1 MAVRPGGCLNG
12 HSFRYC
18 DPFDV
23 AGDAR
28 QQVIGGG
35 GGGGGSGATCDREL
49 MNINLAMCRMVYP
62 KQERFN
68 KSSLEAFDPI
78 SPTQAPPNYT
88 LVRGN
93 REYMKA
99 LKFRP

>member
-1 MAVRPGGCLNG
+1 MTNRTALWRASAVVWRCVPVAKNG

-18 DPFDV
+18 DPYGV
-23 AGDAR
+23 ADDAR
-28 QQVIGGG
+28 QQVIGAG

-78 SPTQAPPNYT
+78 SPTQAPPN
-88 LVRGN
+88 
-93 REYMKA
+93 
-99 LKFRP
+99 